1 MNFDGQ
7 VVWIT
12 GASRGIGRA
21 TAEHFARLGATLV
34 LGARTASA
42 LEPVASAISD
52 SAAVPP
58 MLVPYDVADPAQ
70 VKEAFRSVAKAHS
83 RLDVLV
89 NAAGA
94 MVVTPLSTLTYDNL
108 EGAFRTNAFSAIQHM
123 QLGARLMARNK
134 SGSIVNLSSI
144 VGRLGAPG
152 QIAYAASKAAIIGAS
167 LAAAKELVA
176 LGIRVNVVAPGFIAT
191 DLTSSLSAQVR
202 SEAVE
207 AIGMK
212 RAGAAHEVADAIVFL
227 ASSMSSYITG
237 QVLGVDGGM
246 SL

>member
-21 TAEHFARLGATLV
+21 SAELFARLGATLV

-42 LEPVASAISD
+42 LEPVASAISA
-52 SAAVPP
+52 SGAAAPT
-58 MLVPYDVADPAQ
+58 LVPYDVSDPAQ
-70 VKEAFRSVAKAHS
+70 VKEAFRSVAKAHT

-89 NAAGA
+89 NAAGV
-94 MVVTPLSTLTYDNL
+94 MVVTPLATLTYDNL
-108 EGAFRTNAFSAIQHM
+108 EAAFRTNAFSAIQHM
-123 QLGARLMARNK
+123 QLGSRLMARNR

-176 LGIRVNVVAPGFIAT
+176 LGIRVNVVAPGFIET
-191 DLTSSLSAQVR
+191 DLTSSLPTQVR
-202 SEAVE
+202 SNAVE

-212 RAGAAHEVADAIVFL
+212 RAGAAGEVADAIVFL